1 MVAEVTM
8 SDQKT
13 KVFFIADKWCGGN
26 RISGLSEWEGN
37 LWASLKVLDL
47 AEVDVFHL
55 DDYHRLWKQRGDVAL
70 LEKIEEF
77 QPDIICLITNKMPG
91 SDVNVPEW
99 STFDRIKNVLK
110 IPLIAIWGDLE
121 HPEQLN
127 ITKAMLPYVKYHVA
141 TASAAIVARIR
152 HPEKYL
158 YMWVPKNP
166 LVFFDS
172 GQQRDIDLSYIGSPK
187 KDRLARVKYLVS
199 HGVSVIHTGGER
211 GGVHLKT
218 MDYAELF
225 RKSKITLSFS
235 RAVLCHV
242 INARPFEAMLCGAM
256 VLEEESFETLKLYTP
271 FVDYVPFVS
280 NRDMLE
286 KARYYLAHDSERETI
301 ARNGLLKTSTHYS
314 AERFWALVISR
325 ALDRDTLDTWG
336 QTNPSS
342 ENADLSRLPSWR
354 RYKLRALDKI
364 CSTPASHT
372 IYSLAKKSVRPFYWR
387 KPIRHLCERILPRSI
402 FHWVLKVKRKFL
414 GL

>member
-1 MVAEVTM
+1 M

-13 KVFFIADKWCGGN
+13 KVFFIADKWVNGN
-26 RISGLSEWEGN
+26 QRFGLSEWEGN
-37 LWASLKVLDL
+37 LWASLKVLYL

-235 RAVLCHV
+235 RAVFCHV

-256 VLEEESFETLKLYTP
+256 VLEEESFETPKLYTP
-271 FVDYVPFVS
+271 FVDYVPYFS
-280 NRDMLE
+280 NKDLLE
-286 KARYYLAHDSERETI
+286 KARYYLMHDEERAMIAH
-301 ARNGLLKTSTHYS
+301 NGHLKTEKLYS
-314 AERFWALVISR
+314 AERFWRLLIAR
-325 ALDRDTLDTWG
+325 ALDITTSDPWG
-336 QTNPSS
+336 RELPRLANV
-342 ENADLSRLPSWR
+342 DLSRLSSWQCRKLMMQDLFSTSPPIHWIWFNVNCIVSRVWWKDRINRFLLKTLPSDAYAFLW
-354 RYKLRALDKI
+354 KLK
-364 CSTPASHT
+364 
-372 IYSLAKKSVRPFYWR
+372 
-387 KPIRHLCERILPRSI
+387 RILFNI
-402 FHWVLKVKRKFL
+402 
-414 GL
+414 